1 MVRATVERLTP
12 SFSPISRVL
21 SLLNDLY
28 AAGGATKDELRTLLI
43 LVNPF
48 APHITEEMWQQQGF
62 EGQIAHA
69 KWPEYDEAKCVES
82 TVEVLVQLNGKP
94 KARLNLA
101 SGLDK
106 DATLAAVKADAS
118 VAALL
123 EGKTIVKEIAVPGK
137 LVNLVVK

>member
-1 MVRATVERLTP
+1 M
-12 SFSPISRVL
+12 
-21 SLLNDLY
+21 
-28 AAGGATKDELRTLLI
+28 
-43 LVNPF
+43 
-48 APHITEEMWQQQGF
+48 
-62 EGQIAHA
+62 
-69 KWPEYDEAKCVES
+69 ES